1 MKKIELYIIEL
12 LLFISIIIFNMVYK
26 NIYLLNISILI
37 IGFYAYLRFGIMK
50 DNNYLKKNVTK
61 LVISCI
67 LTYFITIY
75 ILGLVLS
82 FHKTVFSS
90 NIKYILN
97 IIVLESLVIIAEEI
111 IRYIICKNT
120 QTRKFPIILYTII
133 LSILNIILE
142 INSYDLSNHE
152 VLFIFMTTIVIP
164 VIAKE
169 SLCSYLTYKVSY
181 VPSLIYKLTINQYQ
195 YVLPII
201 PNLGNY
207 LYAISGVALPYATY
221 YTTNKILNYQKKKK
235 EYQNK
240 AIRRLFYIPSIV
252 MITMII
258 TLISGIFSHTILAIG
273 SNSMVPLYQRGD
285 AVIYKKE
292 KIENVKIGEVIAFKK
307 NGRIITHRVINKKII
322 NNQYR
327 LKTKGDANN
336 SEDNYEIEGNEVLGV
351 IKYNI
356 KYIGYPTIWFNDI
369 HERKETNKWTIHINR
384 DKQICWFVS

>member
-369 HERKETNKWTIHINR
+369 HERKETNK
-384 DKQICWFVS
+384 